1 VRLTRASMQPQDR
14 AMAADTSH
22 MLELNPAVSSE
33 IAAMASFFY
42 HDGNDAPTQGT
53 GLGHLKAIPGG
64 KGAKPPAPLS
74 VWGESLSAGNHTE
87 RRAQVTPPDL
97 FARSPSTLVAWLR
110 RGWAWLWDME
120 ELPRKAAPTTG
131 LAQARTEFHSAIW
144 DLQSLKANQLREH
157 IAAARSLRELW
168 HLRADVF
175 KLISVHRGQAEA
187 QTRIDVLDSHFPVR
201 ASTRNAHRG
210 KVTAW

>member
-1 VRLTRASMQPQDR
+1 
-14 AMAADTSH
+14 
-22 MLELNPAVSSE
+22 MLEWVPAVSSE

-42 HDGNDAPTQGT
+42 HDGNDAHAKST
-53 GLGHLKAIPGG
+53 GMGHLKAIPGG
-64 KGAKPPAPLS
+64 KTS
-74 VWGESLSAGNHTE
+74 VWGESVSATPHAE

-97 FARSPSTLVAWLR
+97 FARSPSTLAAWVR
-110 RGWAWLWDME
+110 QGWAWLWDME

-131 LAQARTEFHSAIW
+131 LAQARNEFHSAIW
-144 DLQSLKANQLREH
+144 DLQSLKANQLREQ
-157 IAAARSLRELW
+157 IGAARSLRELW

-175 KLISVHRGQAEA
+175 KLISVHRGQPEA

-201 ASTRNAHRG
+201 ASVRNPQRG

>member
-1 VRLTRASMQPQDR
+1 
-14 AMAADTSH
+14 
-22 MLELNPAVSSE
+22 MLELHPAVSSE

-42 HDGNDAPTQGT
+42 HDGNDAHAQGT
-53 GLGHLKAIPGG
+53 GTGHLKAIPGG
-64 KGAKPPAPLS
+64 KQGKPPAPHS
-74 VWGESLSAGNHTE
+74 AWGETLSAGTHTE

-110 RGWAWLWDME
+110 QGWAWLWDME
-120 ELPRKAAPTTG
+120 DLPRKPAPTTG

-144 DLQSLKANQLREH
+144 DLQSLKANQLREQ
-157 IAAARSLRELW
+157 IGAARSLRELW

-187 QTRIDVLDSHFPVR
+187 QSRIDVLDSHFPVR
-201 ASTRNAHRG
+201 ASVRNPHRG